1 MPGSNQ
7 ELFKFWIEQGWK
19 QRLSYNEHMKA
30 NVAQYKSRLKYEV
43 SMIQE
48 KEFVDYFLIVSDLIR
63 WAKRNG
69 IGVGPGRGSSA
80 ASLACYLLQITE
92 IDPMQFP
99 MLFERFLDPTRTD
112 PPDID
117 IDFEDERREEVFAY
131 AASKYGHD
139 KVANIGSFTRYLGKT
154 ALDDI
159 ARVYHIPKWAVESI
173 KSKLI
178 VRAEGH
184 PRFSKT
190 LVDTYDSFPDV
201 MEIVNQF
208 PGFKY
213 APKLEGQIRGM
224 GIHAAGLV
232 IANEEFTDYCATYER
247 TIGTKDRVAQAI
259 PFDKRDAA
267 VLGMLKIDALSL
279 ITMSE
284 LANMCRD
291 AGITLTELYR
301 VSLNDP
307 ETIKLFRDGDI
318 LGIFQFEGTTTRRI
332 LKAVAP
338 TNFMHLADV
347 NALARPGADDRGYI
361 ANKNSGVMPEFAHE
375 IIAQHTTKWPNTYGT
390 ITYEEQILMILRDLG
405 GFAPAELNRMR
416 KIIHD
421 KLGSSVFNE
430 YYERFV
436 KGAAA
441 HNLSQDTAKQVWD
454 GMVNASGYAF
464 NIAHSVSYSAISYW
478 QAYLKAH
485 YTPSFYKTKLQ
496 KCSDN
501 VRRGKFIAEAS
512 RHGILVSPPK
522 LKTSGHDWVL
532 YGNEIIAGLQSIE
545 GIGPATAQNIIDWRN
560 QKLGVPNQLKLD
572 VLDVEEVPLP
582 DEQPVQHCLAR
593 QQVSEKYLEFE
604 VDDLSWDDLIEV
616 KGIGKK
622 TIQKIKDFVYS
633 DDPFGVFK
641 TERTLTAARQS
652 IASGDIMG
660 VPRPTHTSIDIPP
673 ERELVTYIGIVRG
686 RKYYDAVEQLM
697 KRETEELSYEEALSR
712 LKDSHLLKYVA
723 LDVEDEY
730 GEIVKVRLNRWKYPM
745 YKDAVTKMKMNATV
759 VVAQGNSSDFG
770 GISIQTDKLF
780 VL

>member
-1 MPGSNQ
+1 MSQVATINTNQ

-19 QRLSYNEHMKA
+19 YRLSYNEHMKS
-30 NVAQYKSRLKYEV
+30 NVAQYKSRLRYEV
-43 SMIQE
+43 AMIAE

-80 ASLACYLLQITE
+80 ASLVCYLLQITE

-184 PRFSKT
+184 PRFAKT

-224 GIHAAGLV
+224 GVHAAGLV

-291 AGITLTELYR
+291 AGITLRDLYR

-338 TNFMHLADV
+338 TTFMHLADV
-347 NALARPGADDRGYI
+347 NALARPGADDKGYI
-361 ANKNSGVMPEFAHE
+361 KNKNSGVMPEFAHE
-375 IIAQHTTKWPNTYGT
+375 IIEQHTTKWPNTYGT

-421 KLGSSVFNE
+421 KLGSSSFNE
-430 YYERFV
+430 YYKRFFN
-436 KGAAA
+436 GAGA
-441 HNLSQDTAKQVWD
+441 HGLSEDIAKSVWD

-478 QAYLKAH
+478 QAYLKTH
-485 YTPSFYKTKLQ
+485 YPPSFYKTKLQ
-496 KCSDN
+496 KCSDS

-512 RHGILVSPPK
+512 RHGIKVLPPK
-522 LKTSGHDWVL
+522 LTVSGEDWTL
-532 YGNEIIAGLQSIE
+532 NGTEIVAGLTCIE
-545 GIGPATAQNIIDWRN
+545 GIGPKTTENIISWRN
-560 QKLGVPNQLKLD
+560 ELPKD
-572 VLDVEEVPLP
+572 VL
-582 DEQPVQHCLAR
+582 R
-593 QQVSEKYLEFE
+593 QIDWEDLEA
-604 VDDLSWDDLIEV
+604 V

-622 TIQKIKDFVYS
+622 TIAKIIEFVND

-641 TERTLTAARQS
+641 TARTLEKARDA
-652 IASGDIMG
+652 INSGEFTG
-660 VPRPTHTSIDIPP
+660 CPKPTHSSIEVPP
-673 ERELVTYIGIVRG
+673 ERELVCYIGIVRA
-686 RKYYDAVEQLM
+686 RKYYDAVEQLQ

-723 LDVEDEY
+723 LDVEDEF
-730 GEIVKVRLNRWKYPM
+730 GEIIKIRLNRWRYPHF
-745 YKDAVTKMKMNATV
+745 KEEITGLKMNSSV
-759 VVAQGNSSDFG
+759 IVAQGNSSDFG
-770 GISIQTDKLF
+770 GLSIQTDKLF
-780 VL
+780 VIQ